1 MIQFCSLIARN
12 KVGLAVDYS
21 DNCRFLQQ
29 LTGEKPPPAA
39 PVYLAPPPR
48 QTANSNKPSFLA
60 KLGFSLPP
68 KIFASAPAAL
78 PDRASPA
85 STNSLSIP
93 RPFCYT
99 IWPYRSRPRTCAA
112 VIVSSSF
119 VKSPEKSFQEL
130 LT

>member
-21 DNCRFLQQ
+21 DKSLFTQQ
-29 LTGEKPPPAA
+29 IGRKSAGRSKAKP
-39 PVYLAPPPR
+39 
-48 QTANSNKPSFLA
+48 QN
-60 KLGFSLPP
+60 
-68 KIFASAPAAL
+68 APAAL